1 MRLHQKMSVMLLWPK
16 FKVTVSLFHQIM
28 TYPPNLANDA
38 ILFHANY
45 VTFVICES
53 EETSE
58 RFY

>member
-1 MRLHQKMSVMLLWPK
+1 MSVMLLWPK